1 MSNYKETAERLE
13 RKFKHMRENQAEVAG
28 RAVNMAEFLGGVGAA
43 AAYRAWLA
51 KNSKTMPKIGGLDAD
66 TVAGGVLVLLS
77 FLEVIPEQYASHTLY
92 LGAGVLSGSFANK
105 VAGMV
110 NPSQATK
117 GFFNSGEAAGEL
129 PAGAGAGDVSAN
141 RGAEILRIMR
151 NQALQATFGAR
162 CVTSSRSEV
171 AA

>member
-151 NQALQATFGAR
+151 QQSALPND
-162 CVTSSRSEV
+162 V
-171 AA
+171 